1 MGLDRSTTLGHVAR
15 AVLEGIA
22 LQTYELA
29 RAMTQDSGQPIPVLK
44 VDGGA
49 SANDLLMQYQSDI
62 LGVPVVRPRNLQTTA
77 AGAAFLAG
85 IGAGVWTEP
94 EEIRGSWRAEKTFK
108 PRMDDSSRARALAKW
123 QRAVER
129 A

>member
-1 MGLDRSTTLGHVAR
+1 MAR

-29 RAMTQDSGQPIPVLK
+29 QAMTQDSGQPIPVLK

-49 SANDLLMQYQSDI
+49 AANDLLMQYQADI
-62 LGVPVVRPRNLQTTA
+62 LGTPVVRPKNLQTTA

-85 IGAGVWTEP
+85 IGAGVWKGP
-94 EEIRGSWRAEKTFK
+94 EEIRGAWRGGKTFR
-108 PRMDDSSRARALAKW
+108 PRMNDGARAHALAKW
-123 QRAVER
+123 KRAVER

>member
-1 MGLDRSTTLGHVAR
+1 M
-15 AVLEGIA
+15 
-22 LQTYELA
+22 
-29 RAMTQDSGQPIPVLK
+29 LK

-49 SANDLLMQYQSDI
+49 SANDLLMQYQADI

-85 IGAGVWTEP
+85 LGAGVWNDP
-94 EEIRGSWRAEKTFK
+94 EEIRGVVAGGAR
-108 PRMDDSSRARALAKW
+108 PSSRRWTSAARAHALAKW
-123 QRAVER
+123 KRAVER